1 MSNKLVMYDH
11 TYISKSIEDS
21 RDADF
26 MASNL
31 YFTATIEDKS
41 SGDVIR
47 VPYLS
52 LTQKYA
58 DILSQYVTIAR
69 YTEVQ
74 FNKYQY
80 RPKLLS
86 QDIYGTT
93 ELWASLLQLNGMIS
107 VLEFNKPYVKIYDP
121 NVILDVLNELLI
133 MEGRVEE

>member
-133 MEGRVEE
+133 IEGRVEE

>member
-121 NVILDVLNELLI
+121 NAILDVLNELLI

>member
-74 FNKYQY
+74 FNKYRY

>member
-58 DILSQYVTIAR
+58 DILSQYVTLSR
-69 YTEVQ
+69 YT
-74 FNKYQY
+74 
-80 RPKLLS
+80 
-86 QDIYGTT
+86 
-93 ELWASLLQLNGMIS
+93 
-107 VLEFNKPYVKIYDP
+107 
-121 NVILDVLNELLI
+121 
-133 MEGRVEE
+133 

>member
-31 YFTATIEDKS
+31 YFTAAIEDKS
-41 SGDVIR
+41 SGDTIR

-58 DILSQYVTIAR
+58 DILSQYVTIAK

>member
-58 DILSQYVTIAR
+58 DVLSQYVTIAR

-133 MEGRVEE
+133 IEGRVEE